1 MANGMM
7 NDPNAMGGQPPM
19 GNPMGAVAAT
29 PGAETPM
36 AGAGDAVL
44 DMHLTE
50 DVKRALQEKG
60 VDISA
65 VADRGPKEPVIVL
78 PISVIVKRYPGGTPE
93 DSMRQFV
100 EEMTKGGQ
108 ATETEQVS
116 TPTEM
121 AAVDTPIS
129 SPEGLGA
136 PTDRPPM
143 VA

>member
-1 MANGMM
+1 MPNGMM
-7 NDPNAMGGQPPM
+7 NDPNAMGGQPPV
-19 GNPMGAVAAT
+19 GNPMGAAA
-29 PGAETPM
+29 PM

-60 VDISA
+60 VDISV

-100 EEMTKGGQ
+100 EDMTKGGQ
-108 ATETEQVS
+108 PTETVS
-116 TPTEM
+116 APTEI
-121 AAVDTPIS
+121 AAAEVPTP